1 MSGFENSSSVPR
13 VSPVDPRTLEGFAKE
28 TVENPFKDR
37 ALGSLADERIILSIR
52 REIAEKRGRF
62 LAHNLRLQ
70 LR

>member
-1 MSGFENSSSVPR
+1 MSGFENSSSILR

-28 TVENPFKDR
+28 TIENPFKDR
-37 ALGSLADERIILSIR
+37 ALGSLASERITRSVR
-52 REIAEKRGRF
+52 GGIAEKRGRF